1 MTASA
6 HPAIPH
12 LAGRDAAL
20 RQLGWNGRDAAW
32 LALVCLHS
40 GVFLRSQYRALWKA
54 PIITAR
60 RLAERLIDVGGGRE
74 QPLAGERGN
83 ASEHLC
89 HVTARPIYRALGIEH
104 VRHRRTGSPG
114 LLFRRLLS
122 LDYVIDHPTVP
133 WLPTEQEKV
142 AHFTGLGV
150 PLADLPQSVF
160 KGAIAPT
167 VRYFTKK
174 LPIAADGRSATF
186 VYTVASKTDI
196 NALDYWGETHEAL
209 WNTLRRDGCTV
220 QVVAVTRTAGQSR
233 SIGKK
238 LTRWCGPPPA
248 AQRLSPEEQELMDD
262 VQRARE
268 TRNWRILDKW
278 GGVNDAA
285 DHVLAIQ
292 ERTDAPTPPGPAID
306 SCSTHVAAR
315 LAPDSITLP

>member
-1 MTASA
+1 MTARA

-20 RQLGWNGRDAAW
+20 RRLGWTGRDAAW

-40 GVFLRSQYRALWKA
+40 GVFLRSQHRLYSSRAE
-54 PIITAR
+54 TAAR
-60 RLAERLIDVGGGRE
+60 EFVERLVITGVARE
-74 QPLAGERGN
+74 HPLAPHRGN

-89 HVTARPIYRALGIEH
+89 HITARPIYRALGIEH
-104 VRHRRTGSPG
+104 VRHRRTGSPR

-122 LDYVIDHPTVP
+122 LDYVIDHPQLP

-150 PLADLPQSVF
+150 PLADLPQTSF
-160 KGAIAPT
+160 TGAVAPT

-174 LPIAADGRSATF
+174 LPVTADERSSTF
-186 VYTVASKTDI
+186 VYTVANKTDI
-196 NALDYWGETHEAL
+196 NALDYWGEMHEAL
-209 WNTLRRDGCTV
+209 WNALRRGGRTV
-220 QVVAVTRTAGQSR
+220 QVVAVTRTAGQAR

-238 LTRWCGPPPA
+238 LARWCGSPPA
-248 AQRLSPEEQELMDD
+248 AQELSPEEQALMDD

-285 DHVLAIQ
+285 ERVLAIQ
-292 ERTDAPTPPGPAID
+292 DRTDATAPPGPAID
-306 SCSTHVAAR
+306 SSSTHVAER